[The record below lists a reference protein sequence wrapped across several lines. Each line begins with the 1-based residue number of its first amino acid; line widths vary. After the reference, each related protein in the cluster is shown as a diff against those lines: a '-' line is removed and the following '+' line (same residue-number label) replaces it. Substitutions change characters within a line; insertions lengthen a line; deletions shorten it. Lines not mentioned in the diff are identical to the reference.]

1 MQFKRLAD
9 IAWRR
14 KSWIV
19 APFVFAI
26 AASLAAVV
34 LVPKVYRASTT
45 ILVTRDRVPESI
57 VRSTVTTRIEERMR
71 SLELQVLSRSYL
83 EPVAR
88 KLELIGAD
96 AGEAEI
102 GEVCS
107 KLRARITPEID
118 NRDFSWFRIS
128 ADDVDPKRAAG
139 IANQLA
145 EMFIERNSMIRTS
158 QANET
163 RETTANWEAAYRVE
177 LTKGDEQISEFKRQN
192 LHALPDQQPA
202 NAQFLI
208 GAQNRVLQLKND
220 IQSRHDRLD
229 ALRSQQLTTRAIPAG
244 SAEARLATQEH
255 ELVELLGSYT
265 DDNPLVK
272 RKRAQIA
279 ETAGSAPLVAAP
291 TAAGDPALAARI
303 DGVESEIRALE
314 KERARESTTVEL
326 YLARIR
332 DAQLLQPKLLELT
345 RGYDQ
350 AKQQFDS
357 AAAQNERA
365 QNSQDV
371 EASKTGEQFQIQDRA
386 FPPEIP
392 YKPDTGLFV
401 LVGVVLGL
409 AFGVGSAALR
419 EFVDQTVRCEDEF
432 ASHFPDLPV
441 YGVIP
446 NLEPARLSHGGVNR
460 RLA

>member
-14 KSWIV
+14 KSWIAV
-19 APFVFAI
+19 PFVLATV
-26 AASLAAVV
+26 ASLAAVI
-34 LVPKVYRASTT
+34 LVPKVYRATTT
-45 ILVTRDRVPESI
+45 ILVTRDSVPESI

-71 SLELQVLSRSYL
+71 SLELQVLSRAYL

-102 GEVCS
+102 GEVCH
-107 KLRARITPEID
+107 KLRAQITPELD

-128 ADDVDPKRAAG
+128 ADDVDPVRAAS

-145 EMFIERNSMIRTS
+145 ELFIEHNSLIRTS

-163 RETTANWEAAYRVE
+163 QETTSGWEAAYRAE
-177 LTKGDEQISEFKRQN
+177 LTKDDEQISEFKRQN

-220 IQSRHDRLD
+220 IRSRHDRLE
-229 ALRSQQLTTRAIPAG
+229 ALRSQLLTERPIPVG
-244 SAEARLATQEH
+244 IDEARLATLEH
-255 ELVELLGSYT
+255 ELVELRGSYT
-265 DDNPLVK
+265 EDNPLVK
-272 RKRAQIA
+272 RKQAQIA
-279 ETAGSAPLVAAP
+279 ELARSAALVTAPGQAGNSTVAAK
-291 TAAGDPALAARI
+291 I
-303 DGVESEIRALE
+303 EQVESEIRALE
-314 KERARESTTVEL
+314 RERARENTTVQA
-326 YLARIR
+326 YVARIR

-345 RGYDQ
+345 RNYDQ
-350 AKQQFDS
+350 AKQQFDI

-365 QNSQDV
+365 RNSQDV
-371 EASKTGEQFQIQDRA
+371 EESKTGVQFQIQDRA

-392 YKPDTGLFV
+392 FKPDSALFV
-401 LVGVVLGL
+401 LVGVVFGLALGL
-409 AFGVGSAALR
+409 GSAAAR

-446 NLEPARLSHGGVNR
+446 NLEPARLGHGGANR
-460 RLA
+460 RIA